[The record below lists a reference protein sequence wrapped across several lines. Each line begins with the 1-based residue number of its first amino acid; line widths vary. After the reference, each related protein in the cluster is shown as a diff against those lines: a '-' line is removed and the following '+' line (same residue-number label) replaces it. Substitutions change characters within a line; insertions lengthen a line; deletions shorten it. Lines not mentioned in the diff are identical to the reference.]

1 MPALTGRAPLA
12 TLRGPM
18 SALPFLLVLLAQ
30 SPDAGSAPDV
40 EAPPP
45 AAKPPELLTLSAE
58 ARRAALK
65 GMSKDERERFL
76 TSTPSDQLIAMGA
89 RTVAGL
95 GTYQYVMT
103 KQERIDGEL
112 RPLTTAD
119 VFVREK
125 PFAVRLHFTSG
136 PGAGRKIVFNPGVRK
151 DEFRVREVG
160 IAAILGR
167 LWINVDSN
175 LAKKDSR
182 RTIREAGMG
191 NLMTRLKADFDRAA
205 PSGGFAVTHEGW
217 DSGGRFCSMYL
228 SPNGGKGFDNVRTRI
243 CTDLEAGLPGKID
256 GYDEKGTLLSHFEFS
271 GWKSATLDED
281 FFDSD
286 KAGL

>member
-1 MPALTGRAPLA
+1 
-12 TLRGPM
+12 M
-18 SALPFLLVLLAQ
+18 SALPFLLALLAQ
-30 SPDAGSAPDV
+30 SPDAGAAPPDAGSAP
-40 EAPPP
+40 EAESS
-45 AAKPPELLTLSAE
+45 ARAPELLSLSPE
-58 ARRAALK
+58 ARRAAVK
-65 GMSKDERERFL
+65 AMSKEERERFL
-76 TSTPSDQLIAMGA
+76 QSTPSEQLIAMGA

-95 GTYQYVMT
+95 GVYQFVMT

-125 PFAVRLHFTSG
+125 PFAVRMHFTSG
-136 PGAGRKIVFNPGVRK
+136 PGAGRRLVFNPSVRK

-160 IAAILGR
+160 IASILGR

-191 NLMTRLKADFDRAA
+191 NLVTRLKADFDRAA

-217 DSGGRFCSMYL
+217 DSAGRYCSMYL

-256 GYDEKGTLLSHFEFS
+256 GYDEKGALLSHFEFS
-271 GWKSATLDED
+271 AWKSAALADE